1 MNLEFLQ
8 DIKVDWLPMP
18 PLLLEVGFILLAVA
32 IWRYG
37 RVLGELLQIIDKP
50 PIEVLIS
57 IAAWVIVLTFSIPH
71 YIVSAV
77 YYPNLGADQA
87 MFQFLGVFRTLS
99 FVGLFI
105 AAVLVLVPSLLYF
118 WWTTRE

>member
-1 MNLEFLQ
+1 MEWLQ

-18 PLLLEVGFILLAVA
+18 PLLLEIGFILLAVA
-32 IWRYG
+32 VWRYG

-50 PIEVLIS
+50 PLEVLVTV
-57 IAAWVIVLTFSIPH
+57 AAWVIVLTFSLPH

-77 YYPNLGADQA
+77 FYPNLFADQTMYQYLA
-87 MFQFLGVFRTLS
+87 VFRTLS
-99 FVGLFI
+99 FVGLAI
-105 AAVLVLVPSLLYF
+105 AGILVLAPSLAYF